1 MLTEIDTMQKEFGN
15 YPVTSFMPL
24 LREME
29 LFELA
34 LGLLGLIFG
43 IIVLLLIAISVLL
56 LFSLLQNSVD
66 TKTRD
71 HGIMRLCGLT

>member
-1 MLTEIDTMQKEFGN
+1 MLSEIDTMQKAFGD
-15 YPVTSFMPL
+15 YPVSSAEPL
-24 LREME
+24 LKEME

-34 LGLLGLIFG
+34 LMLLGLVFG

-56 LFSLLQNSVD
+56 IYSLLQNSVD

-71 HGIMRLCGLT
+71 HGIMRLCGLS

>member
-1 MLTEIDTMQKEFGN
+1 
-15 YPVTSFMPL
+15 
-24 LREME
+24 ME
-29 LFELA
+29 LFEVA

-71 HGIMRLCGLT
+71 DGIMRLCGLT